1 MEPLTSNYW
10 PNSCRLPMTELHPVM
25 NNTKWREFRAA
36 MLAIEPATTYRTMSI
51 YGYYSR
57 ADAGWFYHFQEGGYD
72 DIRYVDIFANN
83 ALHRQQ
89 IASALKTIHLPGEET
104 SDGFRVYGYALPGQ
118 AIDYL

>member
-1 MEPLTSNYW
+1 
-10 PNSCRLPMTELHPVM
+10 MTELHPVM
-25 NNTKWREFRAA
+25 NNTKWRELRAA
-36 MLAIEPATTYRTMSI
+36 MHAIEPATTYRIMSI
-51 YGYYSR
+51 NGYYGR
-57 ADAGWFYHFQEGGYD
+57 ADAEWFYHFQEGGYD

-104 SDGFRVYGYALPGQ
+104 GDGFRVYGYALPGQ